1 MAGEKRTSDICAIA
15 SSRSGSM
22 LTYTTGVT
30 SGAATAYP
38 SEAPEFTTGFKWDSC
53 YCFQ

>member
-1 MAGEKRTSDICAIA
+1 MAGEKRTSDISIIA
-15 SSRSGSM
+15 SSRPGSK

-30 SGAATAYP
+30 IGAETVYP
-38 SEAPEFTTGFKWDSC
+38 SGAPEFTTGFKWDSC